1 MSNLSEERIL
11 SDVAEI
17 VAGTSPTGSTINEV
31 GIGVPFF
38 QGSAEFGFRNPTI
51 ERFTTSPVKMAS
63 PGDILLSV
71 RAPVG
76 RVNIA
81 SHECAIGRGLMA
93 VRTYSPSDQLY
104 LSYLLESLGTA
115 WEAHSNDGTMF
126 ANLSKSALASMPLY
140 WPENRQEIGNT
151 FHIIDQRIENCQ
163 RILETTSSLIS
174 AYCHSAVMN
183 SQTEKEISLAK
194 AATLVN
200 GGAFT
205 KNASGVGKI
214 VIRIKELNSG
224 VSESTVYN
232 DIVVPEAKT
241 AFPGDVLFAWSGS
254 LGIYRWF
261 KDEAIVNQHIFK
273 VLPGA
278 HPVWLCWFHI
288 SQALEDF
295 QDIAAGKATTMGH
308 ITKDH
313 LERRKVIDLGE
324 NEISLLAENV
334 EPLWEYQLQ
343 IGREIEKLLEMRNF
357 ILPKLISGEIQILGN
372 GQVKK

>member
-17 VAGTSPTGSTINEV
+17 VAGTSPTGSTINDI

-38 QGSAEFGFRNPTI
+38 QGSAEFGLRNPTI

-93 VRTYSPSDQLY
+93 VRTHSPSDQLY

-126 ANLSKSALASMPLY
+126 ANLSKSALATMPLY

-151 FHIIDQRIENCQ
+151 FHIIDQRIESCQ

-174 AYCHSAVMN
+174 AYCQSAVTN

-205 KNASGVGKI
+205 KNASGFGKI

-232 DIVVPEAKT
+232 NIVVPEAKT

-324 NEISLLAENV
+324 NEISQLAENV

-372 GQVKK
+372 GLVKK

>member
-17 VAGTSPTGSTINEV
+17 VAGTSPTGSTINDI

-38 QGSAEFGFRNPTI
+38 QGSAEFGLRNPTI

-93 VRTYSPSDQLY
+93 VRTHSPSDQLY

-126 ANLSKSALASMPLY
+126 ANLSKSALATMPLY

-151 FHIIDQRIENCQ
+151 FHIIDQRIESCQ

-174 AYCHSAVMN
+174 AYCHSVVTN

-205 KNASGVGKI
+205 KNASGFGKI

-232 DIVVPEAKT
+232 NIVVPEAKT

-324 NEISLLAENV
+324 NEISQLAENV

-372 GQVKK
+372 GLVKK

>member
-1 MSNLSEERIL
+1 MSNLSAERIL
-11 SDVAEI
+11 SEVAEI
-17 VAGTSPTGSTINEV
+17 IAGTSPAGATINEV
-31 GIGVPFF
+31 GVGMPFF

-51 ERFTTSPVKMAS
+51 ERFTTSPVKLAS

-76 RVNIA
+76 KVNIA
-81 SHECAIGRGLMA
+81 NHECAIGRGLMA
-93 VRTYSPSDQLY
+93 VRTKSPKDQLY

-126 ANLSKSALASMPLY
+126 ANLSKSALGSVPLY
-140 WPENRQEIGNT
+140 WPENREQIGNT
-151 FHIIDQRIENCQ
+151 FHTIDQRIENCQ
-163 RILETTSSLIS
+163 SLLETTSSLIS
-174 AYCHSAVMN
+174 AYCQSAISN
-183 SQTEKEISLAK
+183 SQSETEISLSK
-194 AATLVN
+194 AAKLVN

-232 DIVVPEAKT
+232 DIVVPDSKT

-261 KDEAIVNQHIFK
+261 KDEAIINQHIFK
-273 VLPGA
+273 VLPGVQ
-278 HPVWLCWFHI
+278 PVWLCWFHI

-313 LERRKVIDLGE
+313 LERSKVADLGDDV
-324 NEISLLAENV
+324 IRMLAKDV

-372 GQVKK
+372 GQV

>member
-11 SDVAEI
+11 HEVADI
-17 VAGTSPTGSTINEV
+17 VAGTSPAGATINEI
-31 GIGVPFF
+31 GDGVPFF

-51 ERFTTSPVKMAS
+51 ERFTTSPVKMAL

-76 RVNIA
+76 KVNIA

-93 VRTYSPSDQLY
+93 VRTKSSSDQLY

-126 ANLSKSALASMPLY
+126 ANLSKNALASVPLY
-140 WPENRQEIGNT
+140 WPENREQIGNT
-151 FHIIDQRIENCQ
+151 FHVLDQRIENCK
-163 RILETTSSLIS
+163 RLLETISSLITTYCQS
-174 AYCHSAVMN
+174 AISI
-183 SQTEKEISLAK
+183 SQTDVEISLAK
-194 AATLVN
+194 AANLVN

-232 DIVVPEAKT
+232 DIDVPESKT

-254 LGIYRWF
+254 LGVYRWF
-261 KDEAIVNQHIFK
+261 KDEAIINQHIFK
-273 VLPGA
+273 VLSGA

-288 SQALEDF
+288 SQALETF

-313 LERRKVIDLGE
+313 LERSMVPDLSE
-324 NEISLLAENV
+324 ESIKNLAKDV
-334 EPLWEYQLQ
+334 LPLWNYQLQ
-343 IGREIEKLLEMRNF
+343 IGREIEKLFDMRNF
-357 ILPKLISGEIQILGN
+357 ILPKLISGEVKILEN
-372 GQVKK
+372 EQVG

>member
-1 MSNLSEERIL
+1 MSNLSAERIL
-11 SDVAEI
+11 SEVAEI
-17 VAGTSPTGSTINEV
+17 IAGTSPAGATINEV
-31 GIGVPFF
+31 GVGTPFF

-51 ERFTTSPVKMAS
+51 ERFTTSPVKLAS

-76 RVNIA
+76 KVNIA
-81 SHECAIGRGLMA
+81 NHECAIGRGLMA
-93 VRTYSPSDQLY
+93 VRTKSPKDQLY

-126 ANLSKSALASMPLY
+126 ANLSKNALASVPLY
-140 WPENRQEIGNT
+140 WPENREQIGNT
-151 FHIIDQRIENCQ
+151 FHTIDQRIENCQ
-163 RILETTSSLIS
+163 SLLETTSSLIS
-174 AYCHSAVMN
+174 SYCQAAITN
-183 SQTEKEISLAK
+183 SQSETEISLAK
-194 AATLVN
+194 AAKLVN

-232 DIVVPEAKT
+232 DIVVPDTKT

-261 KDEAIVNQHIFK
+261 KDEAIINQHIFK
-273 VLPGA
+273 VLPGVQ
-278 HPVWLCWFHI
+278 PVWLCWFHI

-313 LERRKVIDLGE
+313 LERTKVADLGDDV
-324 NEISLLAENV
+324 IRMLAKDV

-372 GQVKK
+372 GQV

>member
-11 SDVAEI
+11 HEVAEI
-17 VAGTSPTGSTINEV
+17 VAGTSPAGATINEV
-31 GIGVPFF
+31 GDGVPFF
-38 QGSAEFGFRNPTI
+38 QGSAEFGFRTPTI
-51 ERFTTSPVKMAS
+51 ERFTTSPVKMAL

-76 RVNIA
+76 KVNIA

-93 VRTYSPSDQLY
+93 IRTKSSSDQLY

-126 ANLSKSALASMPLY
+126 ANLSKNALAAVPLY
-140 WPENRQEIGNT
+140 WPENREQIGKT
-151 FHIIDQRIENCQ
+151 FHVLDQRIENC
-163 RILETTSSLIS
+163 RSMIETTSSLITAHCQS
-174 AYCHSAVMN
+174 AISS
-183 SQTEKEISLAK
+183 SQTGAEISLAK
-194 AATLVN
+194 AANLVN

-232 DIVVPEAKT
+232 DIEVPESKT

-254 LGIYRWF
+254 LGVYRWF
-261 KDEAIVNQHIFK
+261 KDEAIINQHIFK
-273 VLPGA
+273 VLPGV

-288 SQALEDF
+288 SQALETF

-313 LERRKVIDLGE
+313 LERSKVPD
-324 NEISLLAENV
+324 LAEESIANLAKDV
-334 EPLWEYQLQ
+334 LPLWNYQLQ
-343 IGREIEKLLEMRNF
+343 IGREIEKLLDMRNF
-357 ILPKLISGEIQILGN
+357 ILPKLISGEVKILEN
-372 GQVKK
+372 EQVG

>member
-11 SDVAEI
+11 HEVAEI
-17 VAGTSPTGSTINEV
+17 IAGTSPAGSAINDV
-31 GIGVPFF
+31 GDGVPFF

-51 ERFTTSPVKMAS
+51 ERFTTSPVKMAY

-76 RVNIA
+76 KVNIA
-81 SHECAIGRGLMA
+81 NHECAIGRGLMA
-93 VRTYSPSDQLY
+93 VRTKSSEDQLY

-126 ANLSKSALASMPLY
+126 ANLSKSALASVPLY
-140 WPENRQEIGNT
+140 WPENREQIGNT
-151 FHIIDQRIENCQ
+151 FHVIDQRIENCQ
-163 RILETTSSLIS
+163 SLVGIIGSLIS
-174 AYCHSAVMN
+174 SYCQEAISN
-183 SQTEKEISLAK
+183 SESDTKISLAE
-194 AATLVN
+194 AANFVN

-205 KNASGVGKI
+205 KNASGTGKI

-232 DIVVPEAKT
+232 DIVVPDGKT

-254 LGIYRWF
+254 LGIYRWY
-261 KDEAIVNQHIFK
+261 KDEAIINQHIFK
-273 VLPGA
+273 VLPGS

-295 QDIAAGKATTMGH
+295 QDIASGKATTMGH

-313 LERRKVIDLGE
+313 LERTKVLNLGKDSISHLARK
-324 NEISLLAENV
+324 V
-334 EPLWEYQLQ
+334 EPLWKYQLQ
-343 IGREIEKLLEMRNF
+343 LGREIEKLLEIRNF
-357 ILPKLISGEIQILGN
+357 ILPKLISGEIQILRN
-372 GQVKK
+372 GQNR

>member
-11 SDVAEI
+11 TDVAEI
-17 VAGTSPTGSTINEV
+17 IAGTSPAGSTINDI
-31 GIGVPFF
+31 GMGVPFF
-38 QGSAEFGFRNPTI
+38 QGSAEFGFRNPAI
-51 ERFTTSPVKMAS
+51 ERFTTSPVKMAL

-93 VRTYSPSDQLY
+93 VRTNLPGDQLY

-126 ANLSKSALASMPLY
+126 ANLSKSALASMPIY
-140 WPENRQEIGNT
+140 WPENRQDIGNT

-174 AYCHSAVMN
+174 AYCHTAVMN

-324 NEISLLAENV
+324 NEIRLLAENV

-357 ILPKLISGEIQILGN
+357 ILPKLISGEIQILGS
-372 GQVKK
+372 GQINK

>member
-11 SDVAEI
+11 HEVADI
-17 VAGTSPTGSTINEV
+17 VAGTSPAGATINEI
-31 GIGVPFF
+31 GDGVPFF

-51 ERFTTSPVKMAS
+51 ERFTTSPVKMAL

-76 RVNIA
+76 KVNIA

-93 VRTYSPSDQLY
+93 VRTKSSSDQLY

-126 ANLSKSALASMPLY
+126 ANLSKNALASVPLY
-140 WPENRQEIGNT
+140 WPENREQIGNT
-151 FHIIDQRIENCQ
+151 FHVLDQRIENCK
-163 RILETTSSLIS
+163 RLLETISSLITTYCQS
-174 AYCHSAVMN
+174 AISS
-183 SQTEKEISLAK
+183 SQTDVEISLAK
-194 AATLVN
+194 AANLVN

-232 DIVVPEAKT
+232 DIDVPESKT

-254 LGIYRWF
+254 LGVYRWF
-261 KDEAIVNQHIFK
+261 KDEAIINQHIFK
-273 VLPGA
+273 VLSGA

-288 SQALEDF
+288 SQALETF

-313 LERRKVIDLGE
+313 LERSMVPDLSE
-324 NEISLLAENV
+324 ESIKNLAKNV
-334 EPLWEYQLQ
+334 LPLWNYQLQ
-343 IGREIEKLLEMRNF
+343 IGREIEKLFDMRNF
-357 ILPKLISGEIQILGN
+357 ILPKLISGEVKILEN
-372 GQVKK
+372 EQVG